1 MKIAYG
7 TIGWSATSWF
17 YSDKQLSVYNMLPC
31 NMRGA
36 VFSNTLWY
44 RDHHTKIAIIRDNS
58 VPSHAVGETWFA
70 CDDERM
76 RLIYGNPEEVVTIN
90 DSGKEID
97 ILFYNYDVNTK
108 FVDYTR
114 S

>member
-1 MKIAYG
+1 MH
-7 TIGWSATSWF
+7 
-17 YSDKQLSVYNMLPC
+17 
-31 NMRGA
+31 GA

-44 RDHHTKIAIIRDNS
+44 RDHHTKTAIILDNS